1 MNDVVEQQ
9 GTRPAWASLRWRI
22 AAAAGLFLL
31 GVVATIRVA
40 SASFDGS
47 GAPVA
52 DAGAQDEI
60 LSGTVRMMGDRVALY
75 SGTSLESI
83 SKRVSV
89 NFARGG
95 SLVLCPHT
103 QMQILKATQNARML
117 LAFQAG
123 GSAEPFPLRTGDE
136 IITPDWRID
145 FGSEERQGDIGTLQ
159 VSTTRRG
166 DLCLDSNSQSGAYFR
181 VSQMAGDASF
191 QVVGQTTARFS
202 DGKMMNASGGC
213 ACNVAPEPEES
224 ASLAASSAFP
234 ASLASAVASPRTDV
248 ASAALAASPT
258 ANVESR
264 PAPAMAAGNG
274 AKARRPVAD
283 RQRPQDVA
291 GYVRSFVHLIFGR

>member
-1 MNDVVEQQ
+1 MNDAVEQQ
-9 GTRPAWASLRWRI
+9 KTSPAWASLRWRI

-31 GVVATIRVA
+31 GVVTTIRVA

-47 GAPVA
+47 GAAVA

-60 LSGTVRMMGDRVALY
+60 LNGTVRMMGDRVALY

-103 QMQILKATQNARML
+103 QMQILKAAQNARML

-136 IITPDWRID
+136 ILTPDWRID
-145 FGSEERQGDIGTLQ
+145 FGSEERQDDIGTLQ

-202 DGKMMNASGGC
+202 DGKMVNATGGC
-213 ACNVAPEPEES
+213 ACAGTPEPEES
-224 ASLAASSAFP
+224 AGSLVASSAAP
-234 ASLASAVASPRTDV
+234 VSLVAAVASTRTEVVSAASATGV
-248 ASAALAASPT
+248 ASRT
-258 ANVESR
+258 
-264 PAPAMAAGNG
+264 APAMEAGSSAA
-274 AKARRPVAD
+274 ARKAATG

>member
-1 MNDVVEQQ
+1 MNEAVEQQ
-9 GTRPAWASLRWRI
+9 NARPAWASLRWRI
-22 AAAAGLFLL
+22 AGAAGLFLL
-31 GVVATIRVA
+31 GVVTTIRVA

-75 SGTSLESI
+75 NGTSLESI

-181 VSQMAGDASF
+181 ISQMAGDSSF

-202 DGKMMNASGGC
+202 NGKMVSATGGC
-213 ACNVAPEPEES
+213 ACAVTPEPEES
-224 ASLAASSAFP
+224 TGSLVASSVLPAVLAAESD
-234 ASLASAVASPRTDV
+234 ASVRTNLTSTTPASAVA
-248 ASAALAASPT
+248 AH
-258 ANVESR
+258 
-264 PAPAMAAGNG
+264 PATGNS
-274 AKARRPVAD
+274 AKARKTATG